1 MSGHFLSNGKSFP
14 IQAKPGSAEQAIEV
28 ILSPGLA
35 KKYVVEK
42 KDIPKGIP
50 TSWRDDA
57 SQKTYKIKWLNNF
70 GLKPIGKPD
79 FVPGKV
85 SEKYELLVEAGEGE
99 TLFYYD
105 EGVKRFPPGDLERPG
120 NMPGKLAA
128 RLDLGD
134 PVIGRG

>member
-1 MSGHFLSNGKSFP
+1 MSGHFLPNGKSFP
-14 IQAKPGSAEQAIEV
+14 VQATPGSAEQAIEV
-28 ILSPGLA
+28 VLPPGLA

-42 KDIPKGIP
+42 KDIPEGLP

-57 SQKTYKIKWLNNF
+57 SQVTYTIHWLNNF
-70 GLKPIGKPD
+70 GLKPVGKAN

-85 SEKYELLVEAGEGE
+85 EEKYELLVEVGEGE

-105 EGVKRFPPGDLERPG
+105 EGVKLFPPGDFERPA
-120 NMPGKLAA
+120 NMPGKIAA

-134 PVIGRG
+134 PVIGWG